1 MQNLTANIETYTSV
15 TTHTTYN
22 VLAYTDDGSGDSIIV
37 VRMYVMLFMIC
48 TLNCIKYLALFPG
61 LPQLQFLIVCSVDHV
76 VRFTRSSPP
85 SVFAYCKQSKT
96 GAGEGLQMKLLD
108 THQPWS

>member
-1 MQNLTANIETYTSV
+1 MQNLTVNIETYTSV

-48 TLNCIKYLALFPG
+48 TLNCIKYLASFPG
-61 LPQLQFLIVCSVDHV
+61 LPQLQFFRSLALVFLDHSY
-76 VRFTRSSPP
+76 R
-85 SVFAYCKQSKT
+85 C
-96 GAGEGLQMKLLD
+96 LQYE
-108 THQPWS
+108 